1 MENLKGSNYSWG
13 LVAKIFHWTL
23 AVFILLQILFGIN
36 LHFMDPSRVKGELIH
51 FHKIF
56 GTFILFLI
64 FLRLAWKFY
73 NPSPSH
79 KGLSFFHKISSKI
92 IQVLMYILLILIP
105 IQGMLLTWVSGSDVI
120 LLGIIK
126 LPRLIEEDF
135 ILHSQYM
142 DVHYA
147 MTITLFTLFLIHLS
161 ASMLHIFY
169 YKDKYNVWKS
179 MKFIFKK

>member
-1 MENLKGSNYSWG
+1 M
-13 LVAKIFHWTL
+13 
-23 AVFILLQILFGIN
+23 VFFKNFFYIN
-36 LHFMDPSRVKGELIH
+36 LYLS
-51 FHKIF
+51 
-56 GTFILFLI
+56 LF
-64 FLRLAWKFY
+64 
-73 NPSPSH
+73 
-79 KGLSFFHKISSKI
+79 
-92 IQVLMYILLILIP
+92 LILIP
-105 IQGMLLTWVSGSDVI
+105 IQGMLLTWVSGSDVL

>member
-13 LVAKIFHWTL
+13 LVAKIFLWTL
-23 AVFILLQILFGIN
+23 AVFILSQILFGIN

-79 KGLSFFHKISSKI
+79 ESLSLFHKISSKI
-92 IQVLMYILLILIP
+92 IQILMYIFLILIP
-105 IQGMLLTWVSGSDVI
+105 IQGMLLTWVSGADVL
-120 LLGIIK
+120 LLGIVK

-135 ILHSQYM
+135 ILHSQ
-142 DVHYA
+142 
-147 MTITLFTLFLIHLS
+147 
-161 ASMLHIFY
+161 
-169 YKDKYNVWKS
+169 
-179 MKFIFKK
+179 

>member
-23 AVFILLQILFGIN
+23 AVFILSQISFGIN
-36 LHFMDPSRVKGELIH
+36 LHFMDPSRIKGELIH

-79 KGLSFFHKISSKI
+79 EGLSFFHKISSKI
-92 IQVLMYILLILIP
+92 I
-105 IQGMLLTWVSGSDVI
+105 
-120 LLGIIK
+120 
-126 LPRLIEEDF
+126 
-135 ILHSQYM
+135 
-142 DVHYA
+142 
-147 MTITLFTLFLIHLS
+147 
-161 ASMLHIFY
+161 
-169 YKDKYNVWKS
+169 
-179 MKFIFKK
+179 